1 MISSPFEMLFERVCR
16 VGFVLFYFPVKGKVA
31 DIENRGWEIE
41 LC

>member
-1 MISSPFEMLFERVCR
+1 MISSPFEMFFERVCR